1 VGAYRLTCLHA
12 YLTKWLGACP
22 FSNVKYFASP
32 FWKRTVTFQKC
43 NEISAIKEPSKLKS
57 DIIFP
62 QNPLLMS
69 QMSLCSTWWKL

>member
-1 VGAYRLTCLHA
+1 VGVYRLTCLQA

-32 FWKRTVTFQKC
+32 FWKRMITFQKC

-69 QMSLCSTWWKL
+69 QMSLCSTW